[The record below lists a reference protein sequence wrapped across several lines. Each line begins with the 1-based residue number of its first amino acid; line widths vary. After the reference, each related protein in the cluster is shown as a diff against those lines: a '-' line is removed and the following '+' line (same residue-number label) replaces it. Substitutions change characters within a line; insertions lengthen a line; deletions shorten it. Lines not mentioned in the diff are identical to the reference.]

1 MRYILVLMLLSG
13 CSTSIFTD
21 KNSKE
26 SASIEN
32 RDVKN
37 KSTDLNQNPNIRVNK
52 VDDPKIETVKI
63 VSDRKDPNKLFE
75 NYSVYFDLD
84 EYTVQDKYKSL
95 LKKHGEFLASN
106 PNESVFVEG
115 HTDERGGTEYNLS
128 LGQKRSNAVRNELIR
143 NGAKDNQIEAYSYGS
158 EKPKALGSTEEAWRQ
173 NRRADLYYRN

>member
-52 VDDPKIETVKI
+52 LEDPKI
-63 VSDRKDPNKLFE
+63 
-75 NYSVYFDLD
+75 
-84 EYTVQDKYKSL
+84 
-95 LKKHGEFLASN
+95 
-106 PNESVFVEG
+106 
-115 HTDERGGTEYNLS
+115 
-128 LGQKRSNAVRNELIR
+128 
-143 NGAKDNQIEAYSYGS
+143 
-158 EKPKALGSTEEAWRQ
+158 
-173 NRRADLYYRN
+173 